1 MLGPRLYLLDL
12 LRLDGVLL
20 RVHRLDLDA
29 LEAGDEHL
37 DHAAHLAPV
46 ERLVGARVGVRARVR
61 VRVRVGV
68 RVSVGVRANLN

>member
-12 LRLDGVLL
+12 LRLYRVLL

-46 ERLVGARVGVRARVR
+46 ERLVGARVGVRVR
-61 VRVRVGV
+61 VRVRARVKVRV
-68 RVSVGVRANLN
+68 RVSR